1 MQYFGPKIRFLIWD
15 RDFRQWTVCSPRRCG
30 RFGAFGSIFR
40 LFVPELW
47 PFSWPTSAN
56 FGSILPDGNRKL
68 PRKIFPFIW
77 SKIGGNRLVSV
88 SFGRKTQFPRTV
100 LRTPV
105 KVVLRRGCRFLGQYP
120 SKMYDFFSWAPFTK
134 RDDYQPPPGPF
145 NWSKTHS
152 TGPSGFYHWIDAVAP
167 FHHRA
172 IHSPIWRGRQN
183 VVATQIQT
191 DGRMLTK
198 LFAHVLDTQIQLLD
212 QTHPP
217 HPRRNPLKKGSL
229 SENATKRR
237 RRRQKINRRASHC
250 GDF

>member
-1 MQYFGPKIRFLIWD
+1 MGKSGLSLQNQSSVAHFNSLYWIAIHNIPQLLMGRVEVHRLQCKNCQY
-15 RDFRQWTVCSPRRCG
+15 
-30 RFGAFGSIFR
+30 
-40 LFVPELW
+40 
-47 PFSWPTSAN
+47 
-56 FGSILPDGNRKL
+56 
-68 PRKIFPFIW
+68 
-77 SKIGGNRLVSV
+77 
-88 SFGRKTQFPRTV
+88 
-100 LRTPV
+100 
-105 KVVLRRGCRFLGQYP
+105 RFLGQYP

-134 RDDYQPPPGPF
+134 RDDYQPPSGPF
-145 NWSKTHS
+145 NWYKTHS

-198 LFAHVLDTQIQLLD
+198 LFAHVLDTQIQLLGK
-212 QTHPP
+212 THPP
-217 HPRRNPLKKGSL
+217 HPRRNPLKKRSL
-229 SENATKRR
+229 SENATKR